1 MIKVQLLDDNDNAQA
16 PVFLQPL
23 VELTIEEN
31 NAPNAFL
38 TKLDATDA
46 DSGREGPSFIFSG
59 T

>member
-1 MIKVQLLDDNDNAQA
+1 MTNDNA

-46 DSGREGPSFIFSG
+46 DSGERGQVSHIFWDLMLHHIFP
-59 T
+59 